1 MYVNRLWV
9 GTHEG
14 GYDGF
19 TLDITEA
26 LDALADGADAHELLL
41 TVFDP
46 SNRGPQPFG
55 KQRIEAMYAPGG
67 DTYSP
72 VSGVWQPVWLESLP
86 SRHIRS
92 LSLRPN
98 TERLELTVLTSVPD
112 AGAVRVDVLD
122 GATVVA
128 TAEGKANL
136 PFSVRVPQP
145 RLWSPESPFLYNL
158 SVSYPDD
165 GGAGDSVT
173 SYFGMRQITLCS
185 VGGVMRPC
193 LNGEW
198 RFLAG
203 VLDQSW
209 WPDGQFTAPG
219 EAALVSDVAV
229 LKDFGMNFIRLHQ
242 KTNPCATPLLFYPR
256 RRGHLRRAALGRV
269 CGQGAVVLRCRPSR
283 RDGGSGCCSALRIS
297 VDTRAHQREPLDRRA
312 CLLLA

>member
-26 LDALADGADAHELLL
+26 LDALADGTDAHELLL

-72 VSGVWQPVWLESLP
+72 VSGVWQPVWLESVP

-98 TERLELTVLTSVPD
+98 TERLDLTVLTSLPD

-136 PFSVRVPQP
+136 PFSVRVPTP

-185 VGGVMRPC
+185 VGGVTRPC

-209 WPDGQFTAPG
+209 WPDGQVTHMPFPF
-219 EAALVSDVAV
+219 S
-229 LKDFGMNFIRLHQ
+229 
-242 KTNPCATPLLFYPR
+242 
-256 RRGHLRRAALGRV
+256 
-269 CGQGAVVLRCRPSR
+269 
-283 RDGGSGCCSALRIS
+283 
-297 VDTRAHQREPLDRRA
+297 
-312 CLLLA
+312 